1 MILAT
6 LRSQVKQLNVT
17 LRHLLGVAIS
27 SLTTPC
33 ASTAF
38 GQHARPTYNLG
49 QCDGLASFQ
58 VPVPPQLRPR
68 EVYGRPSLEI
78 GQGEDNSLPWE

>member
-1 MILAT
+1 MPDDFGDSPVPSET
-6 LRSQVKQLNVT
+6 QLNVT

-68 EVYGRPSLEI
+68 EVYGDVLLLR
-78 GQGEDNSLPWE
+78 